1 MDDPQASPVDTAGT
15 VRGVDEIGSVMVAWD
30 KGFELNK
37 VLNEDVVEIIM
48 E

>member
-1 MDDPQASPVDTAGT
+1 MDDPQASPVGTAGT
-15 VRGVDEIGSVMVAWD
+15 ARGVDEIGYVMVAWD

-37 VLNEDVVEIIM
+37 MLDEDVVKIIM